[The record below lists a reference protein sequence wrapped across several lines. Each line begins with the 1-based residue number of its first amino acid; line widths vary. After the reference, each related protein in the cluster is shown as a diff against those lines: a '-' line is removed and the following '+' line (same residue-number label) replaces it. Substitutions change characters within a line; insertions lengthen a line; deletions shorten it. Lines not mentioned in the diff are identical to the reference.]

1 MKHLLLIVLFLASK
15 LAGECL
21 SVSDTATQCTSN
33 NIQITHMN
41 HALTLKSGSS
51 VDIPLY
57 VSSDS
62 DKKITMTLH
71 NISALKN
78 SKGGVIAT
86 TMTYIRN
93 GSERTIYDGS
103 TFTLLSEGEGPRNGS
118 NVGTLRIKV
127 ATIDALQTAGE
138 YKLDATMYIALD
150 TVSETAQAS
159 LTTKGS
165 IDYLT
170 LVAFEDVLSSY
181 TEGER
186 FIDSVI
192 DYGNLKF
199 YKVNTISKNLY
210 VKNNTP
216 NNITVSFTPS
226 DLTHTIFPKH
236 KIKMKYSYT
245 PNSGST
251 HIIEDNTAFT
261 VAHGKQNGGVVGVMK
276 FNTELIRANHLAGE
290 YKAVLNITVQARL

>member
-1 MKHLLLIVLFLASK
+1 MKHLLLIGVLASK
-15 LAGECL
+15 LVGACL
-21 SVSDTATQCTSN
+21 SVSDTATQCSSD
-33 NIQITHMN
+33 NIHISHMS
-41 HALTLKSGSS
+41 HALTLKSGNS

-62 DKKITMTLH
+62 DKKITMTLQ

-93 GSERTIYDGS
+93 GSSRSISDG
-103 TFTLLSEGEGPRNGS
+103 TAFTLLSEGEGSRNGS
-118 NVGTLRIKV
+118 NVGILRVEV

-138 YKLDATMYIALD
+138 YSLDTTMHIALD
-150 TVSETAQAS
+150 TVSKTAQAS
-159 LTTKGS
+159 LITKGS

-170 LVAFEDVLSSY
+170 LVAFENLAS
-181 TEGER
+181 TNIEGEK

-192 DYGNLKF
+192 DYGKLKLH
-199 YKVNTISKNLY
+199 KVNTISKNLY

-226 DLTHTIFPKH
+226 DLIHTILPNH

-276 FNTELIRANHLAGE
+276 FDTELIRANHLAGE

>member
-1 MKHLLLIVLFLASK
+1 MKYLLLIVLLASK
-15 LAGECL
+15 LVGACL
-21 SVSDTATQCTSN
+21 SVSDTATQCSSD
-33 NIQITHMN
+33 NIHISHMS
-41 HALTLKSGSS
+41 HVLTLKSGSS

-62 DKKITMTLH
+62 DKKISMTLH

-78 SKGGVIAT
+78 RKGGVIAT

-93 GSERTIYDGS
+93 GSSRPIYDG
-103 TFTLLSEGEGPRNGS
+103 TAFTLLSEGEGPRNGS
-118 NVGTLRIKV
+118 SVGILRIQV
-127 ATIDALQTAGE
+127 ATISTLQTAGE
-138 YKLDATMYIALD
+138 YSLDTTMHVALD
-150 TVSETAQAS
+150 GGNKTAQAS
-159 LTTKGS
+159 LTIKGS

-192 DYGNLKF
+192 DYGNLKL
-199 YKVNTISKNLY
+199 YKVNSISKNLY

-226 DLTHTIFPKH
+226 DLTHTILPKH

-245 PNSGST
+245 PINGST
-251 HIIEDNTAFT
+251 HIVEDNTAFT
-261 VAHGKQNGGVVGVMK
+261 VAHGKQNGGIVGVMK
-276 FNTELIRANHLAGE
+276 FDTEFIRANHLAGK
-290 YKAVLNITVQARL
+290 YKAVLKITVQARL

>member
-1 MKHLLLIVLFLASK
+1 MKHLLLIVLLASK
-15 LAGECL
+15 LVGACL
-21 SVSDTATQCTSN
+21 SVSDTATQCSSD
-33 NIQITHMN
+33 NIHISLMT

-57 VSSDS
+57 VSTDS
-62 DKKITMTLH
+62 DKKISMTLQ

-78 SKGGVIAT
+78 SKGGMIAT
-86 TMTYIRN
+86 TMTYVRN
-93 GSERTIYDGS
+93 GSSRTISDG
-103 TFTLLSEGEGPRNGS
+103 TAFTLLSEGEGPRNGS
-118 NVGTLRIKV
+118 SVGILRIEV
-127 ATIDALQTAGE
+127 TTIDALQTAGE
-138 YKLDATMYIALD
+138 YSLDTTMHIALD
-150 TVSETAQAS
+150 TVSQTAQAS
-159 LTTKGS
+159 LVTKGS
-165 IDYLT
+165 IEYLT

-192 DYGNLKF
+192 DYGKLKF

-226 DLTHTIFPKH
+226 DLIHTVLPKH

-245 PNSGST
+245 PNNGST
-251 HIIEDNTAFT
+251 HIIDDNTAFT
-261 VAHGKQNGGVVGVMK
+261 VAHGKQNGSIVGVMK
-276 FNTELIRANHLAGE
+276 FDTEVIRANHLAGE
-290 YKAVLNITVQARL
+290 YKAVLHITVQARL